1 MVERLNY
8 KVELTAAH
16 SGYDGITCWVHARAG
31 VVPGAESAGQPIR
44 ARAVVMTLNKL
55 LLSGSDVFY
64 DISDMRTEDLGVSWT
79 IPRRQASLS
88 RRKGPKGSEA
98 LAHDFTPKWHAATGK
113 LLNIGTVA
121 HYTDDRGPARGFHS
135 WPAYTIYD
143 EASRSWSQWE
153 TVEMPDDE
161 KFSFTSAGCTQRV
174 DLADGTILLPFTF
187 RPASQ
192 EKRLI
197 STATVMRASFDGTM
211 LRYIEHGSELSI
223 DIPRGFNEP
232 SLTYYDG
239 RYFLTLRNDEAGY
252 VTSGED
258 GLSFD
263 QPRKWRFDDGEEL
276 GNYNTQQHWVTHSDG
291 LFLVYTRRGANN
303 DHIFR
308 HRAPLFMAQ
317 VDPERLQ
324 VVRDTEKVLVPER
337 GARLGNFGM
346 TDVNE
351 SQTWVTVTEWMQPVG
366 CSKYGSNNS
375 VFVARIH
382 WEKPNRLFQA

>member
-1 MVERLNY
+1 MGKHLNY
-8 KVELTAAH
+8 EVELTVAH

-31 VVPGAESAGQPIR
+31 IVPGAGNAGQP
-44 ARAVVMTLNKL
+44 AVIMTSNKL

-64 DISDMRTEDLGVSWT
+64 GVSDMRTDDLGASWT
-79 IPRRQASLS
+79 IPRRHASLS
-88 RRKGPKGSEA
+88 RRKGPKGSGA
-98 LAHDFTPKWHAATGK
+98 LAHDFTPKWHAATGR

-121 HYTDDRGPARGFHS
+121 HYTDDRGPARGFRS

-143 EASRSWSQWE
+143 QAGRTWTRWE

-161 KFSFTSAGCTQRV
+161 KFSFTSAGSTQRG
-174 DLADGTILLPFTF
+174 DLADGTILLPITF
-187 RPASQ
+187 RPTSQ
-192 EKRLI
+192 EKRPI
-197 STATVMRASFDGTM
+197 STATVMRASFDGST

-232 SLTYYDG
+232 SLAYYDG

-258 GLSFD
+258 GLHFD
-263 QPRKWRFDDGEEL
+263 PPRKWKFDDGEDL
-276 GNYNTQQHWVTHSDG
+276 GNYNTQQHWATHSEG
-291 LFLVYTRRGANN
+291 TFLVYTRRGANN

-308 HRAPLFMAQ
+308 HRAPLFMAE

-324 VVRDTEKVLVPER
+324 VIRETERVLVPER
-337 GARLGNFGM
+337 GARLGNFGVA
-346 TDVNE
+346 DISEN
-351 SQTWVTVTEWMQPVG
+351 QTWVTVTEWMQPVG
-366 CSKYGSNNS
+366 CSRYGSDNS
-375 VFVARIH
+375 IFVAKIH